1 MADVVLRPSLKF
13 VKFGYLTILLIF
25 GAAFWAH
32 YAYLRDQPP
41 WLPAVAA
48 LLLIWPLNRHARRQF
63 IKVTIEGEKLRYE
76 TGWLSKST
84 RIIQLPKVQD
94 VRVNQ
99 TVVQRMFGVGDVAI
113 ETAGEASRLT
123 VPNLDQPQVV
133 ANQILDGFHK
143 NNTDPSGHGSPGQ

>member
-13 VKFGYLTILLIF
+13 VKIGYLTTLLVF
-25 GAAFWAH
+25 GAALWV
-32 YAYLRDQPP
+32 YLTYLRDEPP

-48 LLLIWPLNRHARRQF
+48 LLVGWPLKRHARRQS

-76 TGWLSKST
+76 SGWFSKST

-99 TVVQRMFGVGDVAI
+99 TMLQRIFGVGDVAI

-123 VPNLDQPQVV
+123 VPDLDQPQIV
-133 ANQILDGFHK
+133 ANQILDGFAK
-143 NNTDPSGHGSPGQ
+143 K

>member
-13 VKFGYLTILLIF
+13 VKAGYLTALLVF
-25 GAAFWAH
+25 GAAVWAH
-32 YAYLRDQPP
+32 FAYLRDEPP

-48 LLLIWPLNRHARRQF
+48 LLLIWPLKSHARRQA
-63 IKVTIEGEKLRYE
+63 IKVTIDGEKLRYE
-76 TGWLSKST
+76 SGWFSKST

-99 TVVQRMFGVGDVAI
+99 TMVQRIFGVGDVAI

-123 VPNLDQPQVV
+123 VPDLDQPQIV

-143 NNTDPSGHGSPGQ
+143 S

>member
-13 VKFGYLTILLIF
+13 VKVGYLTTLIVL
-25 GAAFWAH
+25 AAALWVHFT
-32 YAYLRDQPP
+32 YLHDEPP

-48 LLLIWPLNRHARRQF
+48 LLLLWPLKRHASRQA
-63 IKVTIEGEKLRYE
+63 IKVTIDGEKLHYE
-76 TGWLSKST
+76 SGWFSKST

-99 TVVQRMFGVGDVAI
+99 TLVQRLFGVGDVAI

-123 VPNLDQPQVV
+123 VPDLDQPQIV
-133 ANQILDGFHK
+133 ANQILDGFVK
-143 NNTDPSGHGSPGQ
+143 K

>member
-1 MADVVLRPSLKF
+1 MSFRVSSFDFSMGK
-13 VKFGYLTILLIF
+13 
-25 GAAFWAH
+25 
-32 YAYLRDQPP
+32 PP

-76 TGWLSKST
+76 TGWLAKST

-99 TVVQRMFGVGDVAI
+99 TVMQRIFGVGDVAI
-113 ETAGEASRLT
+113 ETAGGETPSQCASVAEMTVCPSLSASRTALR
-123 VPNLDQPQVV
+123 
-133 ANQILDGFHK
+133 
-143 NNTDPSGHGSPGQ
+143 

>member
-1 MADVVLRPSLKF
+1 MADLVLRPSLKF
-13 VKFGYLTILLIF
+13 VKVGYLTTLVLI
-25 GAAFWAH
+25 GAAVWVHFT
-32 YAYLRDQPP
+32 YLHDEPP
-41 WLPAVAA
+41 WLPAVAT
-48 LLLIWPLNRHARRQF
+48 LLLLWPINRHARRQA

-76 TGWLSKST
+76 SGWFSKST

-99 TVVQRMFGVGDVAI
+99 TMMQRIFRVGDVAI

-123 VPNLDQPQVV
+123 VPNLDQPQAV

-143 NNTDPSGHGSPGQ
+143 T

>member
-13 VKFGYLTILLIF
+13 VTVGYLTTVLVF
-25 GAAFWAH
+25 GAALWAH
-32 YAYLRDQPP
+32 FTYLREEPP

-48 LLLIWPLNRHARRQF
+48 LLVIWPLKRHASRLAT
-63 IKVTIEGEKLRYE
+63 KVTIEDEKLRYE
-76 TGWLSKST
+76 LGWFSKST

-99 TVVQRMFGVGDVAI
+99 TMVQRIFGVGDVAI

-123 VPNLDQPQVV
+123 VPDLDQPQVV

-143 NNTDPSGHGSPGQ
+143 K

>member
-13 VKFGYLTILLIF
+13 VKVGYLTTLVLI
-25 GAAFWAH
+25 GAAVWVHFT
-32 YAYLRDQPP
+32 YLRDEPP

-48 LLLIWPLNRHARRQF
+48 LLLLWPINRHARRQAV
-63 IKVTIEGEKLRYE
+63 KVTIEGEKLNYQS
-76 TGWLSKST
+76 GWFSKTT
-84 RIIQLPKVQD
+84 RIIQLSKVQD

-99 TVVQRMFGVGDVAI
+99 TMVQRIFGVGDVAI

-123 VPNLDQPQVV
+123 VPNLDQPQAV

-143 NNTDPSGHGSPGQ
+143 T